1 MDGLS
6 AQLNDMASEMVD
18 SRSKVSL
25 YAKKLGKIKRVY
37 HSLST
42 PFNPFFYY

>member
-25 YAKKLGKIKRVY
+25 YAKKLGKIKRETPY
-37 HSLST
+37 NS
-42 PFNPFFYY
+42 PFNPFFS